1 VIFDAREMA
10 QLRHLQILASKVVK
24 GQLHGEREMAHRGP
38 GSGFREHRQYHEGDS
53 LRRVDWNV
61 YARTD
66 DLVVK
71 EFDAEEALDTVI
83 LQDGSASMAGAAAR
97 CAAKVA
103 GALGAVTLTQ
113 LDRLIWVPAGGP
125 RHLGDVYLGRARLL
139 ELLDSVDFEPAG
151 TTDLLAAA
159 RANIP
164 RSGRGGVAFVVSDFF
179 DPNGAT
185 RALSFLLSRRYQVRA
200 VLVEDM
206 AALAPPKRGRTRL
219 FDAETGRTLKLDITP
234 EVIDAYIRARE
245 ARIQGLL
252 HFCKRTGA
260 GFMRVRADQ
269 PFFEIVQTA
278 IARGWLTP

>member
-1 VIFDAREMA
+1 VILDAREMA
-10 QLRHLQILASKVVK
+10 QLRHLQILAAKVVK

-83 LQDGSASMAGAAAR
+83 VQDGSQSMAGAAAR

-113 LDRLIWVPAGGP
+113 LDRLLWVPAGGP
-125 RHLGDVYLGRARLL
+125 RPLGDVYLGRTRLL
-139 ELLDSVDFEPAG
+139 ELLESVDFDPSGE
-151 TTDLLAAA
+151 TDLLATV
-159 RANIP
+159 RANLP
-164 RSGRGGVAFVVSDFF
+164 RGGRGGVAFVISDFF
-179 DPNGAT
+179 DPHGAT

-200 VLVEDM
+200 ILIEDTD
-206 AALAPPKRGRTRL
+206 ALAPPKEGRTRL
-219 FDAETGRTLKLDITP
+219 IDAETGRMLKLDVTP
-234 EVIDAYIRARE
+234 EVIDAYMKARE
-245 ARIQGLL
+245 ARVAGLV
-252 HFCKRTGA
+252 HFCRRTGA
-260 GFMRVRADQ
+260 GFMRVRAEQ
-269 PFFEIVQTA
+269 PFFEIVRTA